1 MNELAPLTPSY
12 SRALVKYQRAV
23 EPRVL
28 EGSAIKKRDKERA
41 LAEVEKTYKNSRSEK
56 HIQKNKVIYKGKA
69 QQQILKRMV
78 KKQTYLNNIINIKIQ
93 HKVTAIN
100 KEYKK

>member
-1 MNELAPLTPSY
+1 
-12 SRALVKYQRAV
+12 
-23 EPRVL
+23 L

-41 LAEVEKTYKNSRSEK
+41 LAEVKKTYKKSRSEK
-56 HIQKNKVIYKGKA
+56 HIQKNKVIYKRKA